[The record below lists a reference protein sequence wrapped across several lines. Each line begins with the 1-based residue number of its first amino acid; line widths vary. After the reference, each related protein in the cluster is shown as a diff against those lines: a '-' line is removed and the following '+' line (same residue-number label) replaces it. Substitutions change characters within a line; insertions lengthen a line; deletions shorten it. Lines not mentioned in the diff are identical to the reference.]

1 MWENYA
7 GIIFQESDLDAS
19 IVDTLAVREVC
30 EKCHVTETEVHNA
43 LLAGD
48 PQDQVRLCLVKL
60 SPKCVISTPVY
71 VPKFKLCLDHKI
83 C

>member
-1 MWENYA
+1 MCTVLECLCNTLNIM
-7 GIIFQESDLDAS
+7 GMFFQESDLDAS

-48 PQDQVRLCLVKL
+48 PQDQVSV
-60 SPKCVISTPVY
+60 T
-71 VPKFKLCLDHKI
+71 
-83 C
+83 

>member
-1 MWENYA
+1 MSFGHGKVLEFCDRNFMPTLLCDA
-7 GIIFQESDLDAS
+7 LNIIEIFLQESDLDAS

-48 PQDQVRLCLVKL
+48 PQDQVSV
-60 SPKCVISTPVY
+60 T
-71 VPKFKLCLDHKI
+71 
-83 C
+83 